1 MLKLIL
7 SIKLS
12 TSMKKFL
19 TLSIVLIL
27 TSCSAP
33 KKVTGLKKCNS
44 LNRTGYDSFIIEKFK
59 SKVNNSTIL
68 VNELKYE
75 CVNTAM
81 LTKKIMY
88 DTFGKW
94 DKEIYPKRKSHPILV
109 WENIKLF
116 YNDTVKFTVATN
128 GIESYKYI
136 NASVLVFDKEY
147 KDALAKVSKYK
158 SKLISYFSD
167 MIHSN
172 NTKKKDFYEI
182 YWKTV
187 SPEHWKRINTN

>member
-27 TSCSAP
+27 TSCSA
-33 KKVTGLKKCNS
+33 
-44 LNRTGYDSFIIEKFK
+44 
-59 SKVNNSTIL
+59 
-68 VNELKYE
+68 
-75 CVNTAM
+75 
-81 LTKKIMY
+81 
-88 DTFGKW
+88 
-94 DKEIYPKRKSHPILV
+94 PKRKSHPILV

-147 KDALAKVSKYK
+147 KDALAKGSKYK